1 MVKFVFSCLT
11 RKLGKIRMLYIIM
24 ALYVKF
30 LIHSNRNVA
39 NGTLGSPKVFTKGI
53 ESNKTDKAC
62 ALTSLLK
69 KVFVLPFFI
78 KSSTLSINFSTFCQH
93 CQIAEN

>member
-1 MVKFVFSCLT
+1 
-11 RKLGKIRMLYIIM
+11 MLNSLFT
-24 ALYVKF
+24 ATE
-30 LIHSNRNVA
+30 
-39 NGTLGSPKVFTKGI
+39 TLQIEHVVHQVFTKGI
-53 ESNKTDKAC
+53 ESNKTGKAC

-69 KVFVLPFFI
+69 KVFVLPFFF